1 MLSDKSPRLDNP
13 GENMKTNKKVLVI
26 LLAFAGTQSAS
37 LAEKCKQISQSPSI
51 TVCVTA
57 KTPTDTVDR
66 TTLTNLKQAAVN
78 LLSAEKRALAKKPK
92 AILAP
97 HIIPTVIA
105 VPETS
110 NNQIIIEEGIPELP
124 TDTKYEQDPDLTIED
139 PGF

>member
-1 MLSDKSPRLDNP
+1 
-13 GENMKTNKKVLVI
+13 MKTNKKVLVL

-66 TTLTNLKQAAVN
+66 TTLTNLKQTAVD

-92 AILAP
+92 AILT

-139 PGF
+139 HGF

>member
-1 MLSDKSPRLDNP
+1 
-13 GENMKTNKKVLVI
+13 MKTNKKVLVL

-66 TTLTNLKQAAVN
+66 TTLTNLKQTAVD

-97 HIIPTVIA
+97 HVIPTVIHIDHN
-105 VPETS
+105 E
-110 NNQIIIEEGIPELP
+110 QQEENSI
-124 TDTKYEQDPDLTIED
+124 YSDPGVETIEPEKPPSTD
-139 PGF
+139 PYSDPFEDPLEI